1 MRGNGRPGYS
11 AYAARAAYLFL
22 VTVLLTGA
30 CTGSPLAPSPTGSDA
45 AGGTLR
51 LLYDQTITT
60 WDPQRMYSGPEG
72 AIAVRLFSRTLTSYP
87 AGGVGGVGALT
98 GDLATDTGTPSD
110 GGKTWAFTLR
120 SGPTWEDGK
129 PVTCQDV
136 AYGIARSFARE
147 QLPGGAPYP
156 MTLLDIPS
164 RVDSAGHE
172 VPGYP
177 GPYAV
182 SAPSVTGTPTTEPTA
197 TGTPTTEPTAE
208 PTATGTA
215 AASAT
220 AQPESGSGS
229 PEFDAAVACRGATL
243 TIHLKVPVPEF
254 PEIVALPAFAAYRR
268 DHDRGG
274 AGTFDVF
281 SCGPYRLDGPWEA
294 GAGGRF
300 VRNSAWNRSSDPL
313 RQALPDVVD
322 IRESI
327 PTDTLVL
334 RLVEDKA
341 PDNTAIGISDLPS
354 AAHAAALADPAVKA
368 RVSNPLSGTVELLQP
383 NMKSPVMSNEA
394 VRKALALAT
403 NRDAFAA
410 AYGTTVMTPAYSALA
425 DSIPGH
431 PTGAPT
437 AAPTSAP
444 TATPTATATAT
455 PSADPA
461 AARAA
466 LVAAGVTLPVH
477 IRVAYRRSTQADAAY
492 AALKDGWE
500 KAGFEVALEGLG
512 EDYYRIVSA
521 VDASAHYDVFRRSWF
536 ADYPA
541 GAAVIPELFDGRMN
555 LTDTG
560 TGQDLG
566 SFNDET
572 INAAIEAAQV
582 EVDPA
587 KRAQAWANINA
598 KVTEVGGQIPL
609 AERRRFFLRGSAVG
623 GYSENPY
630 LGGWVDLAAVS
641 VTH

>member
-1 MRGNGRPGYS
+1 MRGSGSPR
-11 AYAARAAYLFL
+11 YAARAAYLFL
-22 VTVLLTGA
+22 ASVLLTGA
-30 CTGSPLAPSPTGSDA
+30 CTGSPNSPSPTEA

-87 AGGVGGVGALT
+87 AGGAGGVGGLV

-110 GGKTWAFTLR
+110 GGKTWTFTLR
-120 SGPTWEDGK
+120 SGPAWEDGK

-164 RVDSAGHE
+164 RVDSAGLE

-182 SAPSVTGTPTTEPTA
+182 TPPPA
-197 TGTPTTEPTAE
+197 PTAE
-208 PTATGTA
+208 PTSTGTA
-215 AASAT
+215 QAT
-220 AQPESGSGS
+220 ATATESALPTASETSTATATDIVESGSGS
-229 PEFDAAVACRGATL
+229 AEFDAAVSCRGATL
-243 TIHLKVPVPEF
+243 TMRLKVPVPDF

-281 SCGPYRLDGPWEA
+281 SCGPYRLDGAWEA

-300 VRNSAWNRSSDPL
+300 VRNPSWSRAGDAL

-327 PTDTLVL
+327 PVNTLVQ

-341 PDNTAIGISDLPS
+341 PDNTAIGITDIP
-354 AAHAAALADPAVKA
+354 AAGHAALLADPAVKA
-368 RVSNPLSGTVELLQP
+368 RLSNPLSGTVELLQP
-383 NMKSPVMSNEA
+383 NVKSPVMSNEG
-394 VRKALALAT
+394 VRRALALAT
-403 NRDAFAA
+403 DRAAFVA
-410 AYGTTVMTPAYSALA
+410 AYGSTVMTPAYSALA
-425 DSIPGH
+425 SSIPGH
-431 PTGAPT
+431 PATPP
-437 AAPTSAP
+437 AAD
-444 TATPTATATAT
+444 ATPTATASATANSIAPLPT
-455 PSADPA
+455 AADPD

-477 IRVAYRRSTQADAAY
+477 IRVAYRTSPAADAAY
-492 AALKDGWE
+492 AALEAGWE
-500 KAGFEVALEGLG
+500 KVGFEVTLDGLG
-512 EDYYRIVSA
+512 EDYYRIVSGI
-521 VDASAHYDVFRRSWF
+521 DASANYDVFRRSWF

-541 GAAVIPELFDGRMN
+541 GAAVIPDLFDGRMN
-555 LTDTG
+555 LTDSG

-566 SFNDET
+566 SFNDEAVNT
-572 INAAIEAAQV
+572 AIAAAQV
-582 EVDPA
+582 EADPV
-587 KRAQAWANINA
+587 KRALAWAAIDA
-598 KVTEVGGQIPL
+598 KIVAVVGQIPL
-609 AERRRFFLRGSAVG
+609 AERRRSFLRGSGVG
-623 GYSENPY
+623 GYAENPY
-630 LGGWVDLAAVS
+630 LGGWVDLAGVS
-641 VTH
+641 VAH